1 MWKGEPGSLEIR
13 YASLGR
19 SMSAWFFTALIYLF
33 GFVGLA
39 SIGILPLRA
48 WKALRSAFE
57 GSLAPT
63 ARTTSLVFIA
73 LMAAVALWADM
84 QITIRIFKCLTE
96 SYCGPGVASGWTYL
110 ATLGAVCIASA
121 GTAGFSEDPGVL
133 MHSEAASFLVDCGRQ
148 GWKGGDGKFI

>member
-1 MWKGEPGSLEIR
+1 
-13 YASLGR
+13 
-19 SMSAWFFTALIYLF
+19 MSPWFFTALIYLF

-63 ARTTSLVFIA
+63 ARTASLVFIA

-96 SYCGPGVASGWTYL
+96 SYCGPSVASGWAYL
-110 ATLGAVCIASA
+110 AMFGAVYFIFEVVVFVIQKINRA
-121 GTAGFSEDPGVL
+121 GTGS
-133 MHSEAASFLVDCGRQ
+133 ASSS
-148 GWKGGDGKFI
+148 

>member
-1 MWKGEPGSLEIR
+1 
-13 YASLGR
+13 
-19 SMSAWFFTALIYLF
+19 MSEWFFTALIYLV

-39 SIGILPLRA
+39 SIGILPLLA

-63 ARTTSLVFIA
+63 ATTTSLVFIA

-96 SYCGPGVASGWTYL
+96 GYCGPGVAGGWTYL

-121 GTAGFSEDPGVL
+121 GTAGFS
-133 MHSEAASFLVDCGRQ
+133 
-148 GWKGGDGKFI
+148 